1 MALDDASRLA
11 DQVSKNEESGID
23 DLFGTSISETSKEI
37 EHKMPQQI
45 VVQSTK
51 KDLIKRKNTRTIFAG
66 TPT

>member
-1 MALDDASRLA
+1 MVTVALDDASKLA

-51 KDLIKRKNTRTIFAG
+51 ERLDQEKKY
-66 TPT
+66 